1 MERNQLVLKREFSKI
16 REQYANQPNLDFE
29 PYYKALR
36 DSIHQL
42 GNLELISII
51 CIINQ
56 DGTFYWEF
64 TFRGTPTMDIFKAF
78 TWLEDEDIM
87 PQLKWK
93 DREHEIF
100 MLYFTI

>member
-1 MERNQLVLKREFSKI
+1 MKRNQLVLEREFSKI
-16 REQYANQPNLDFE
+16 RKQYANQPNLDFE
-29 PYYKALR
+29 PYYKALK

-42 GNLELISII
+42 GNLQLTSID
-51 CIINQ
+51 CTINQ

-64 TFRGTPTMDIFKAF
+64 TFKGTPTMDIFKAF
-78 TWLEDEDIM
+78 TWLDDDDIM

-93 DREHEIF
+93 DQETF

>member
-16 REQYANQPNLDFE
+16 RKQYANQPNLDFE
-29 PYYKALR
+29 PYYQALR

-64 TFRGTPTMDIFKAF
+64 TFKGNPTMDLFKAF
-78 TWLEDEDIM
+78 TWLDDEDIM

>member
-16 REQYANQPNLDFE
+16 KELYANQPDLDFE

-42 GNLELISII
+42 GNLQLISIN
-51 CIINQ
+51 CTINQ

-64 TFRGTPTMDIFKAF
+64 TFKGNPTMNLFKAF
-78 TWLEDEDIM
+78 TWLEDDDII

-93 DREHEIF
+93 DQETF

>member
-1 MERNQLVLKREFSKI
+1 MERNQLVLKKEFSKI

-42 GNLELISII
+42 GNLQLTFIECLL
-51 CIINQ
+51 NQ

-64 TFRGTPTMDIFKAF
+64 TFKGTPTMDVFKAF
-78 TWLEDEDIM
+78 TWLDDEDIM
-87 PQLKWK
+87 LQLKWK